1 MNFQLSQL
9 QHTVSLGVMKMLQAT
24 QIAQATV
31 MIEDMGKMQAAVEAP
46 HPTLGKQLDVSV

>member
-31 MIEDMGKMQAAVEAP
+31 MIEDLSKTQATADAP